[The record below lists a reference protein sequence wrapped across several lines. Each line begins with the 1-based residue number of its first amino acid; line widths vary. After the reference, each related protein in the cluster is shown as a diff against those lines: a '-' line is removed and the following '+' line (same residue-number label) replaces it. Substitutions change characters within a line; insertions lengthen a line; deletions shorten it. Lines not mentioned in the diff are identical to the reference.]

1 MTVEQEQISST
12 PLASPG
18 RSLCAGYTPV
28 AGIHDE
34 MMDEYGAIRP
44 HWQMF
49 LNLLDDLGPA
59 RLHHRWETARQLI
72 HDNGVTYNVYGDPA
86 GMDRPWHLDS
96 LPVLFSAAEWAE
108 LEAGVNQRAR
118 LLDAV
123 LDDLYGPQQ
132 LLAEGFIPPELVFG
146 HGLFLRPLHGVAVPA
161 RRRLHTYAAD
171 IGRGPDGKFVA
182 LMDRTQAPSG
192 AGYTLENRMVVSRA
206 LPDVFR
212 DCRVSRLAT
221 FFRSFRETL
230 QSLSGRENPRIVLL
244 TPGPYNETYFE
255 HAYLAR
261 YLGYTLVEGADL
273 IVRDNHVYLKMLG
286 GLQRVDVILRRQD
299 DDFCDP
305 LELRADS
312 ALGVPGLVQAVYS
325 GNVAVA
331 NALGSGLAETP
342 ALMMFLPAICR
353 RFFGED
359 LKLPS
364 VESFWCGSATARQ
377 YVMDHLPQMVIKPAF
392 SSDRDKPVFARNLSQ
407 SELEQLRERINASP
421 SDYVGEHYV
430 QLSTAPV
437 LVDQRIQPRH
447 LVLRLHVTA
456 VENGYSVMPG
466 GLARFSGS
474 ADSMIVSM
482 QRGGGSKDAWVLSAG
497 PVDSF
502 SFLQPAD
509 QPVLISRAGGDLP
522 SRVADNLFWLGRYEE
537 RAQANARLARG
548 IVIRLMDQN
557 FDATAE
563 LPTLFTALAE
573 QTMFTEP
580 AGKQFSAEARLVEIL
595 LRNAHANGFPAALK
609 SIYRIAAL
617 VRDRMSTDIWRII
630 NRLDVDFPSAAT
642 TDPALLDI
650 LPALDRLIIT
660 FAAFDGLAMESMTRG
675 YAWRFLDIGRRI
687 ERAIGTLTLLSK
699 TLVPMVQREGP
710 LLESILEIA
719 DSIITYRRRY
729 TTNLQVPPVLDMLLA
744 DESNPRSAAFQL
756 VRLQEHLT
764 ALAVNGN
771 PAGLSAAERIVL
783 KMLTDIRL
791 ADVTILGHEPLMEN
805 KRRRETLHGVLER
818 WIEELRLLSDVI
830 SRAYLVH
837 ISESR
842 QLGFQPSDSAAGQS
856 EL

>member
-1 MTVEQEQISST
+1 MTLQQEQNSSPPT
-12 PLASPG
+12 VSDGRLYSSYAPAPG
-18 RSLCAGYTPV
+18 LY
-28 AGIHDE
+28 DE
-34 MMDEYGAIRP
+34 MMDSHGAVRP

-59 RLHHRWETARQLI
+59 KLHHRWETARQLI

-96 LPVLFSAAEWAE
+96 LPVLFSAAEWAN
-108 LEAGVNQRAR
+108 LEAGVAQRAR
-118 LLDAV
+118 LLDAI
-123 LDDLYGPQQ
+123 LEDLYGPQR
-132 LLAEGFIPPELVFG
+132 LLAEKIIPPELVFG
-146 HGLFLRPLHGVAVPA
+146 HGLFLRPLHGVAVPGS
-161 RRRLHTYAAD
+161 RRLHTYAAD
-171 IGRGPDGKFVA
+171 VGRGPDGRFVV

-192 AGYTLENRMVVSRA
+192 TGYTLENRMVVSRA

-221 FFRSFRETL
+221 FFRRFRETL
-230 QSLSGRENPRIVLL
+230 KSLSNRENPRIVLL

-273 IVRDNHVYLKMLG
+273 IVRDNYVYLKMLG

-312 ALGVPGLVQAVYS
+312 ALGIPGLVQAVYS

-353 RFFGED
+353 RLLDED
-359 LKLPS
+359 LILPS
-364 VESFWCGSATARQ
+364 VESFWCGNAESRQ
-377 YVMDHLPQMVIKPAF
+377 FVLDNLSRMVIKPAF
-392 SSDRDKPVFARNLSQ
+392 VGSRDKPVFARNLSHD
-407 SELEQLRERINASP
+407 ELENLRAGIMASP
-421 SDYVGEHYV
+421 SNCVGEHYV
-430 QLSTAPV
+430 ELSTAPV
-437 LVDQRIQPRH
+437 LMEDRVQPRH
-447 LVLRLHVTA
+447 LVLRLHATC
-456 VENGYSVMPG
+456 VENGYCVMPG

-482 QRGGGSKDAWVLSAG
+482 QRGGGSKDAWVLSDG

-502 SFLQPAD
+502 SFLQPAG
-509 QPVLISRAGGDLP
+509 QPVIISRAGGDLP

-557 FDATAE
+557 FDSTAE
-563 LPTLFTALAE
+563 LPTLFSALAK
-573 QTMFTEP
+573 QTMYAEP
-580 AGKQFSAEARLVEIL
+580 EGRQFSAEGKLVEIL
-595 LRNAHANGFPAALK
+595 LRNPHANGFPATLQ

-617 VRDRMSTDIWRII
+617 VRDRMSLDIWRII
-630 NRLDVDFPSAAT
+630 NRLDGDFPRADKS
-642 TDPALLDI
+642 DPALLDL

-660 FAAFDGLAMESMTRG
+660 FAAFDGLAMESMTRS

-687 ERAIGTLTLLSK
+687 ERAIGTLTLLSE
-699 TLVPMVQREGP
+699 TLVPVVDREGP
-710 LLESILEIA
+710 LLESVLEIA

-756 VRLQEHLT
+756 VRLQEHL
-764 ALAVNGN
+764 ALLIVDGGG
-771 PAGLSAAERIVL
+771 AGLSAPERIVL
-783 KMLTDIRL
+783 RLLTDMRL
-791 ADVTILGHEPLMEN
+791 ADITTLGRTEDADEKP
-805 KRRRETLHGVLER
+805 RREHLDRLLTI
-818 WIEELRLLSDVI
+818 WIEELRMLSDVI

-842 QLGFQPSDSAAGQS
+842 QLGFQLATPAALATDS
-856 EL
+856 

>member
-1 MTVEQEQISST
+1 MTQQQEQISS
-12 PLASPG
+12 PLNAVDSRLYSSYAPAPG
-18 RSLCAGYTPV
+18 LY
-28 AGIHDE
+28 DE
-34 MMDEYGAIRP
+34 MMDSQGAVRP

-49 LNLLDDLGPA
+49 LNLLDDLGPVE
-59 RLHHRWETARQLI
+59 LHHRWETARQLI

-96 LPVLFSAAEWAE
+96 LPVLFSAAEWSN
-108 LEAGVNQRAR
+108 LQAGVAQRSR
-118 LLDAV
+118 LLDAL
-123 LDDLYGPQQ
+123 LDDLYGPQR
-132 LLAEGFIPPELVFG
+132 LLAEKIIPPELVFG
-146 HGLFLRPLHGVAVPA
+146 HGGFLRPLHGVAVPGA
-161 RRRLHTYAAD
+161 RRLHTYAAD
-171 IGRGPDGKFVA
+171 VGRGPDGRFVV

-192 AGYTLENRMVVSRA
+192 TGYTLENRMVISRA

-221 FFRSFRETL
+221 FFRRFRETL
-230 QSLSGRENPRIVLL
+230 KSLSHRENPRIVLL

-273 IVRDNHVYLKMLG
+273 IVRDNYVYLKMLG

-353 RFFGED
+353 YLFSED
-359 LKLPS
+359 LMLPS
-364 VESFWCGSATARQ
+364 VDSFWCGNLQARQ
-377 YVMDHLPQMVIKPAF
+377 YVLDNLPRMVIKSAF
-392 SSDRDKPVFARNLSQ
+392 VASREKPVFARNLSQ
-407 SELEQLRERINASP
+407 HDLEKLRAGILASP
-421 SDYVGEHYV
+421 WNYIGEHYV
-430 QLSTAPV
+430 ELSTAPV
-437 LVDQRIQPRH
+437 LVEDRVLPRH
-447 LVLRLHVTA
+447 LILRLHA
-456 VENGYSVMPG
+456 ASVEDGYTVMPG

-482 QRGGGSKDAWVLSAG
+482 QRGGGSKDAWILSDG

-502 SFLQPAD
+502 SFLQPPG
-509 QPVLISRAGGDLP
+509 QPVMISRAGGDLP
-522 SRVADNLFWLGRYEE
+522 SRVADNLFWLGRYAE

-548 IVIRLMDQN
+548 IVIRLIDQN
-557 FDATAE
+557 FDSTAE
-563 LPTLFTALAE
+563 LPTLMSALAK
-573 QTMFTEP
+573 QTMYVEP
-580 AGKQFSAEARLVEIL
+580 EGRQGSADGKLVEIL
-595 LRNAHANGFPAALK
+595 LRNAHVNSFFATLQ

-617 VRDRMSTDIWRII
+617 VRDRMSLDIWRII
-630 NRLDVDFPSAAT
+630 NRLDEDFPRADRA
-642 TDPALLDI
+642 DPALLDI

-660 FAAFDGLAMESMTRG
+660 FAAFDGLTMESMTRS

-687 ERAIGTLTLLSK
+687 ERAIGTLTVLAE
-699 TLVPMVQREGP
+699 TLVSVVDREGP
-710 LLESILEIA
+710 LLESVLEIA

-756 VRLQEHLT
+756 VRLQEHLASLT
-764 ALAVNGN
+764 GDAGG
-771 PAGLSAAERIVL
+771 AGLSAPERIVL
-783 KMLTDIRL
+783 RLLTDMRL
-791 ADVTILGHEPLMEN
+791 ADMTTLGRTGDADQKP
-805 KRRRETLHGVLER
+805 RREHLYRLLKI
-818 WIEELRLLSDVI
+818 WIEELRMLSDVI

-837 ISESR
+837 VSESR
-842 QLGFQPSDSAAGQS
+842 QLGFQLAAPATPAADS
-856 EL
+856 

>member
-1 MTVEQEQISST
+1 MILEQQQISSP
-12 PLASPG
+12 PLATAYPG
-18 RSLCAGYTPV
+18 LCAGYTPV

-34 MMDEYGAIRP
+34 MMDEHGAIRP

-49 LNLLDDLGPA
+49 LNLLDDLGPQ

-96 LPVLFSAAEWAE
+96 LPVLFSTAEWTT
-108 LEAGVNQRAR
+108 LEAGINQRAR
-118 LLDAV
+118 LLDAI

-132 LLAEGFIPPELVFG
+132 LLAEGCIPPEIVFG
-146 HGLFLRPLHGVAVPA
+146 HGLFLRPLHGVAVPG
-161 RRRLHTYAAD
+161 RRRLHAYAAD
-171 IGRGPDGKFVA
+171 IGRGSDGNFVA

-192 AGYTLENRMVVSRA
+192 TGYALENRMVVSRA

-230 QSLSGRENPRIVLL
+230 KSLSGRENPRIVVL

-353 RFFGED
+353 RIFGED

-364 VESFWCGSATARQ
+364 VESFWCGNSAARE
-377 YVMDHLPQMVIKPAF
+377 YVMARLPEMVIKPAF
-392 SSDRDKPVFARNLSQ
+392 NSGRDKPVFARNLSQ
-407 SELEQLRERINASP
+407 DDLEQLRARINASP
-421 SDYVGEHYV
+421 SEYVGEHYV

-437 LVDQRIQPRH
+437 LVDHQVQPRH
-447 LVLRLHVTA
+447 LVLRLHATA
-456 VENGYSVMPG
+456 VENSYSVMPG

-482 QRGGGSKDAWVLSAG
+482 QRGGGSKDAWVLSTG

-509 QPVLISRAGGDLP
+509 QGILISRAGDDLP

-563 LPTLFTALAE
+563 LPALFTALTK

-580 AGKQFSAEARLVEIL
+580 AGKQFSAETRLVEIL
-595 LRNAHANGFPAALK
+595 LRNAHANGFPSTLK

-617 VRDRMSTDIWRII
+617 VRDRMSMDIWRII
-630 NRLDVDFPSAAT
+630 NRLDEDFPGADK

-687 ERAIGTLTLLSK
+687 ERAIGTLTLLSEA
-699 TLVPMVQREGP
+699 LVPVVQREGP
-710 LLESILEIA
+710 LLEAILEIA

-729 TTNLQVPPVLDMLLA
+729 TTNLQIPPVLDLLLA
-744 DESNPRSAAFQL
+744 DEDNPRSAAFQL
-756 VRLQEHLT
+756 VRLQEHLE
-764 ALAVNGN
+764 ALAGN
-771 PAGLSAAERIVL
+771 RHPVGLSAPERIAL
-783 KMLTDIRL
+783 KMLTEIRL
-791 ADVTILGHEPLMEN
+791 ADVTALGCGPEAEKHN
-805 KRRRETLHGVLER
+805 RREMLHDTLEK

-842 QLGFQPSDSAAGQS
+842 QLGFQPANPVAGHSDS
-856 EL
+856 